1 MNILITLRDCD
12 PTQVDALVD
21 AVVASVQTAGF
32 SVDIQPQSPSLSV
45 VTCSFN
51 AKATCATCGCEQCAC
66 DSAPSLTDMPADV
79 EEIPSEQL
87 PAEEPQNAVEFP
99 PEPPAEISTDSVPVV
114 PMPSIG
120 SCRILNLSTTLGV
133 SVQIDPQL
141 DNTSLKATNVSTEN
155 GIVRFTFNNF
165 QHALPLHVDD
175 SGRDSALVN
184 SSSHGYSQNTV
195 RLVIDFDGKTYP
207 ALVDIEEGSEHALIV
222 GQDLLQII
230 GGQDVP
236 RE

>member
-1 MNILITLRDCD
+1 MNIIICLNCSQDIKQSVAAKISDVLAELGLSVSQVEATNLSIINCTHQEVQTTE
-12 PTQVDALVD
+12 PVDASMCD
-21 AVVASVQTAGF
+21 
-32 SVDIQPQSPSLSV
+32 
-45 VTCSFN
+45 
-51 AKATCATCGCEQCAC
+51 KCGCEQCAC
-66 DSAPSLTDMPADV
+66 DVAPSMGDMVPTDNIRAQ
-79 EEIPSEQL
+79 EIP
-87 PAEEPQNAVEFP
+87 PEEPTLTVELP
-99 PEPPAEISTDSVPVV
+99 PVEVEKEPAIPT
-114 PMPSIG
+114 PSIG
-120 SCRILNLSTTLGV
+120 SCKILNLSTTLGV
-133 SVQIDPQL
+133 SVQINAQQ
-141 DNTSLKATNVSTEN
+141 DNTTLHATNVSAAD

-175 SGRDSALVN
+175 GRDTTLVN

-207 ALVDIEEGSEHALIV
+207 SLVDIQEGQEHALIV